1 MTIDC
6 VTEKTVTV
14 GCTCANPPMTVF
26 QSWGCEKGCDAL
38 PGGCKTL
45 YKVVSEAG
53 GCSGSEDNGVGATI
67 TTTKTTTTGGGF
79 GNGTSSAVLSISS
92 GQPIGPIQPSVSGLI
107 STNAAG
113 RRTMP
118 FIRFW

>member
-1 MTIDC
+1 M
-6 VTEKTVTV
+6 E
-14 GCTCANPPMTVF
+14 GERN
-26 QSWGCEKGCDAL
+26 SL
-38 PGGCKTL
+38 
-45 YKVVSEAG
+45 
-53 GCSGSEDNGVGATI
+53 
-67 TTTKTTTTGGGF
+67 TTGSAGLDGST